1 MLLEQ
6 GQRVKSKVKPVYDFA
21 TLQQAC
27 YPDWSL
33 HIDTA
38 VATAGY
44 AWIARAAP
52 TICYGVDKSNR
63 WYMQWAGQLLDAC
76 QRCVNAN
83 PQVFNDCLQVGYTSR
98 DKDDPHKEYIHLVG
112 TKPGFNVAIYR
123 RPYDALVADDDRLI
137 AVQHGLDRTILVV
150 RRRLVMAATK
160 EAGVSGYVPVID
172 DSRTLLPD
180 IASHWP
186 KRRRK

>member
-76 QRCVNAN
+76 QRFVDAN
-83 PQVFNDCLQVGYTSR
+83 PQAFNDCLQFGYTSR

-137 AVQHGLDRTILVV
+137 AVQHGPERTIFVV
-150 RRRLVMAATK
+150 RRGLVIAAIARSNRFRLFF
-160 EAGVSGYVPVID
+160 SD
-172 DSRTLLPD
+172 
-180 IASHWP
+180 
-186 KRRRK
+186 

>member
-76 QRCVNAN
+76 QRFVDAN
-83 PQVFNDCLQVGYTSR
+83 PKHSTTVYRLATPAVTR
-98 DKDDPHKEYIHLVG
+98 TTP
-112 TKPGFNVAIYR
+112 TKNISTWSAPNRASMSLSI
-123 RPYDALVADDDRLI
+123 
-137 AVQHGLDRTILVV
+137 VV
-150 RRRLVMAATK
+150 RMM
-160 EAGVSGYVPVID
+160 
-172 DSRTLLPD
+172 
-180 IASHWP
+180 HW
-186 KRRRK
+186 